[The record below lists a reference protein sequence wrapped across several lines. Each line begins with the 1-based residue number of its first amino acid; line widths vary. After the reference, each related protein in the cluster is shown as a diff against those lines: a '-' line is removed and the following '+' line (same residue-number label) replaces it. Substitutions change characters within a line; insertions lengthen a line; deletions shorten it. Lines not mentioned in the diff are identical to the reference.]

1 MPTARCMSTKPPPRS
16 SPADSVSAPS
26 SQRILGRDP
35 STGRGIAVTTQ
46 AGLIT
51 AIDFQE
57 HGEQRWLS
65 AGFVDLQVNGYAGHD
80 LNGPTLEVATVRA
93 LCQAMLKVGVT
104 TFLPTLITA
113 PEVRLVAALRTISAA
128 CAQYP
133 DVAAMV
139 AGIHVEGPHIA
150 PEDGPRGAHPAAD
163 VRAPSIPEFER
174 WQAAAGGLVKLVTL
188 SPHWPEASAYVRHL
202 SKVGVIVSLGHTSAD
217 AAQIAAAVD
226 AGATLSTH
234 LGNGSHA
241 LLNRRHNHLW
251 PQLADDRL
259 TAMFI
264 ADGHHLTP
272 AQLKVMLRA
281 KGLGRSMVVSDTVA
295 LGGMP
300 PGKYQSPIGGQVE
313 LRADGFLAID
323 DGTGQYLA
331 GAALPLLTAIPVL
344 VNQVGLTLGEAVAL
358 MTVAPGRLLGGRGV
372 LAVGQPANL
381 IAFRWDGSATVP
393 FIDSVWLQGELMG

>member
-1 MPTARCMSTKPPPRS
+1 MA
-16 SPADSVSAPS
+16 AAS

-35 STGRGIAVTTQ
+35 VTGRGLAVTVEG
-46 AGLIT
+46 GLVK
-51 AIDFQE
+51 AIDRE
-57 HGEQRWLS
+57 DHGEARWLS

-80 LNGPTLEVATVRA
+80 LNGPTLDVATVRS
-93 LCQAMLKVGVT
+93 LCQALLKAGVT

-113 PEVRLVAALRTISAA
+113 PEARLVAALRTIREA
-128 CAQYP
+128 CARHP
-133 DVAAMV
+133 EVAAMV

-150 PEDGPRGAHPAAD
+150 QEDGPRGAHPAAD
-163 VRAPSIPEFER
+163 VRAPDVAEFDR
-174 WQAAAGGLVKLVTL
+174 WQHAAGGLVKLVTL
-188 SPHWPEASAYVRHL
+188 SPHWPEAPAYVRHL
-202 SKVGVIVSLGHTSAD
+202 AKAGVSVSLGHTSAD
-217 AAQIAAAVD
+217 AAQIAAAVE

-281 KGLGRSMVVSDTVA
+281 KGLGRSLVVSDTVA
-295 LGGMP
+295 LGGLP
-300 PGKYQSPIGGQVE
+300 AGKYETPIGGKVE

-323 DGTGQYLA
+323 DGTGNYLA
-331 GAALPLLTAIPVL
+331 GAASPMVAAIPVL

-358 MTVAPGRLLGGRGV
+358 MTQAPGRILGGRGV
-372 LAVGQPANL
+372 LAVGQPADL
-381 IAFRWDGSATVP
+381 VAFRWDGSAARPEV
-393 FIDSVWLQGELMG
+393 DGVWVRGEKSV

>member
-1 MPTARCMSTKPPPRS
+1 
-16 SPADSVSAPS
+16 VS

-35 STGRGIAVTTQ
+35 STGRGIAITTEG
-46 AGLIT
+46 GLIK
-51 AIDFQE
+51 AIDFLE
-57 HGEQRWLS
+57 HGEKQWLS
-65 AGFVDLQVNGYAGHD
+65 TGFIDLQVNGYAGHD
-80 LNGPTLEVATVRA
+80 LNGLTLDVATVQA

-104 TFLPTLITA
+104 TFLPTLVTA
-113 PEVRLVAALRTISAA
+113 PEARLVVALRTIREA

-163 VRAPSIPEFER
+163 VRAPSVAEFDR
-174 WQAAAGGLVKLVTL
+174 WQQAAGGLVKLVTL
-188 SPHWPEASAYVRHL
+188 SPHWSEAPAYIRHL
-202 SKVGVIVSLGHTSAD
+202 VKAGVTVSLGHTSAD

-272 AQLKVMLRA
+272 AQLKTMLRA
-281 KGLGRSMVVSDTVA
+281 KGLERSLVVSDTVA
-295 LGGMP
+295 LGGLP
-300 PGKYQSPIGGQVE
+300 AGKYQTPIGGKVE
-313 LRADGFLAID
+313 LRADGSLAID
-323 DGTGQYLA
+323 DGTGNYLA
-331 GAALPLLTAIPVL
+331 GAALPMTAAIPVL
-344 VNQVGLTLGEAVAL
+344 VNQVGLTLGEAVTL
-358 MTVAPGRLLGGRGV
+358 MTAAPGRIIGGRGV
-372 LAVGQPANL
+372 LAVGQPADL
-381 IAFRWDGSATVP
+381 VAFRWDGSAARPEVV
-393 FIDSVWLQGELMG
+393 SVWLRGCAIG

>member
-1 MPTARCMSTKPPPRS
+1 MAAASF
-16 SPADSVSAPS
+16 
-26 SQRILGRDP
+26 QRILGRDP
-35 STGRGIAVTTQ
+35 VTGRGLAVTVEG
-46 AGLIT
+46 GLVK
-51 AIDFQE
+51 AIDRE
-57 HGEQRWLS
+57 DHGEARWLS

-80 LNGPTLEVATVRA
+80 LNGPTLDVATVRS
-93 LCQAMLKVGVT
+93 LCQALLKAGVT

-113 PEVRLVAALRTISAA
+113 PEARLVAALRTIREA
-128 CAQYP
+128 CARHP
-133 DVAAMV
+133 EVAAMV

-150 PEDGPRGAHPAAD
+150 QEDGPRGAHPAAD
-163 VRAPSIPEFER
+163 VRAPDVAEFDR
-174 WQAAAGGLVKLVTL
+174 WQHAAGGLVKLVTL
-188 SPHWPEASAYVRHL
+188 SPHWPEAPAYVRHL
-202 SKVGVIVSLGHTSAD
+202 AKAGVSVSLGHTSAD
-217 AAQIAAAVD
+217 AAQIAAAVE

-281 KGLGRSMVVSDTVA
+281 KGLGRSLVVSDTVA
-295 LGGMP
+295 LGGLP
-300 PGKYQSPIGGQVE
+300 AGKYETPIGGKVE

-323 DGTGQYLA
+323 DGTGNYLA
-331 GAALPLLTAIPVL
+331 GAASPMVAAIPVL

-358 MTVAPGRLLGGRGV
+358 MTQAPGRILGGRGV
-372 LAVGQPANL
+372 LAVGQPADL
-381 IAFRWDGSATVP
+381 VAFRWDGSAARPEV
-393 FIDSVWLQGELMG
+393 DGVWVRGEKSV

>member
-1 MPTARCMSTKPPPRS
+1 MS
-16 SPADSVSAPS
+16 SVS
-26 SQRILGRDP
+26 SQRLLGRDP
-35 STGRGIAVTTQ
+35 STGKGIAVTV
-46 AGLIT
+46 AGGLISDIT
-51 AIDFQE
+51 FTEQ
-57 HGEQRWLS
+57 GEGRWLS
-65 AGFVDLQVNGYAGHD
+65 AGLVDLQVNGYAGHD
-80 LNGPTLEVATVRA
+80 LNGLTLDIATVRA

-113 PEVRLVAALRTISAA
+113 PEARIVAALGTIREA
-128 CAQYP
+128 CVQHP

-163 VRAPSIPEFER
+163 VRAPSVAEFDR
-174 WQAAAGGLVKLVTL
+174 WQLAAGGRVKLVTL
-188 SPHWPEASAYVRHL
+188 SPHWPEAPAYVRHL
-202 SKVGVIVSLGHTSAD
+202 VKAGVVVSLGHTSAD

-241 LLNRRHNHLW
+241 TMNRRHNHLW

-281 KGLGRSMVVSDTVA
+281 KGLGRSLVVSDAVT
-295 LGGMP
+295 LGGLP
-300 PGKYQSPIGGQVE
+300 AGKYQTPIGGKVE
-313 LRADGFLAID
+313 LRGDGFLAID
-323 DGTGQYLA
+323 DGTGNYLA
-331 GAALPLLTAIPVL
+331 GAALPLIAAIPVL
-344 VNQVGLTLGEAVAL
+344 VNQVGLSLGETVAL
-358 MTVAPGRLLGGRGV
+358 MTSAPGRFVGGRGV
-372 LAVGQPANL
+372 LAIGQPADL
-381 IAFRWDGSATVP
+381 MAFHWDGSSARPEVAG
-393 FIDSVWLQGELMG
+393 VWLRGESIR